1 MVMLEKERNNEKQ
14 MRIKLEEEYAQ
25 NALNYEEEIQLRL
38 KFEQKLNVMH
48 CDLRDMKTTNLRLEK
63 DLEKELALRIHFE
76 KLYNGNVD
84 AVIEKDRDLNARS
97 LSIMNLKEKINS
109 L

>member
-1 MVMLEKERNNEKQ
+1 
-14 MRIKLEEEYAQ
+14 
-25 NALNYEEEIQLRL
+25 
-38 KFEQKLNVMH
+38 
-48 CDLRDMKTTNLRLEK
+48 MKTTNLRLEK

>member
-1 MVMLEKERNNEKQ
+1 MLEKERNNEKQ

-25 NALNYEEEIQLRL
+25 NAINYEEEIQLRL

-48 CDLRDMKTTNLRLEK
+48 CDLRDMKTKNLMIEK
-63 DLEKELALRIHFE
+63 DFEMEKELRIKFE

-97 LSIMNLKEKINS
+97 LSIMNLKEKI
-109 L
+109 